1 MILETRHLRLV
12 AAVAEHGTLTRAGRV
27 LNLTQSGLSRQLL
40 DLETRLGLPLFHRLG
55 KRMVPTPAGER
66 LLVAAR
72 RALPQLSDVEEE
84 LRRLAGGRA
93 AILRVST
100 ECYTCYHW
108 LPGVLPRFTRR
119 FPQVD
124 VQIVAEATHHP
135 VPALFDGRIDLAI
148 VSNDDHDDR
157 LSYVPLFTDELVALL
172 RPDHPLSA
180 KPFLT
185 AADFADQHLFVYLLP
200 PSENDVFTK
209 LLSPAGVMPR
219 RVSAIQLTE
228 GIIELVKGGAGVAV
242 LARWAVLPHLKTGEL
257 RAVPL
262 TRRGLERR
270 WRAAML
276 RQRPVPLHLREFAAL
291 LAAGPSV
298 LARAGGKSV
307 GGQGK
312 T

>member
-27 LNLTQSGLSRQLL
+27 LHLTQSGLSRQLL

-72 RALPQLSDVEEE
+72 RALPQLTDVEEE

-108 LPGVLPRFTRR
+108 LPGVLQRFARR

-135 VPALFDGRIDLAI
+135 VPALLDGRIDLAI

-157 LSYVPLFTDELVALL
+157 LAYVPLFTDE
-172 RPDHPLSA
+172 R
-180 KPFLT
+180 
-185 AADFADQHLFVYLLP
+185 LFVYLLP
-200 PSENDVFTK
+200 PGENDVFTV
-209 LLSPAGVMPR
+209 LLRPAGVPPR

-228 GIIELVKGGAGVAV
+228 AILELVKGGAGIAV
-242 LARWAVLPHLKTGEL
+242 LARWAVAPHLKTGEL
-257 RAVPL
+257 KAV
-262 TRRGLERR
+262 R
-270 WRAAML
+270 
-276 RQRPVPLHLREFAAL
+276 
-291 LAAGPSV
+291 
-298 LARAGGKSV
+298 
-307 GGQGK
+307 
-312 T
+312 

>member
-12 AAVAEHGTLTRAGRV
+12 AAVADHGTLTRAGRV

-66 LLVAAR
+66 LLAAAR

-108 LPGVLPRFTRR
+108 LP
-119 FPQVD
+119 
-124 VQIVAEATHHP
+124 
-135 VPALFDGRIDLAI
+135 
-148 VSNDDHDDR
+148 
-157 LSYVPLFTDELVALL
+157 
-172 RPDHPLSA
+172 
-180 KPFLT
+180 
-185 AADFADQHLFVYLLP
+185 
-200 PSENDVFTK
+200 SENDVFTK

-219 RVSAIQLTE
+219 RVSAIPLTE

-242 LARWAVLPHLKTGEL
+242 LARWAVAPHLKTGEL

-276 RQRPVPLHLREFAAL
+276 RQTPVPVHLREFAGL
-291 LAAGPSV
+291 LATGPSGLSRRV
-298 LARAGGKSV
+298 ARA
-307 GGQGK
+307 
-312 T
+312 

>member
-12 AAVAEHGTLTRAGRV
+12 AAVAEHGTLTRAGRG

-66 LLVAAR
+66 LLAAAR
-72 RALPQLSDVEEE
+72 RALPQLADVEEE
-84 LRRLAGGRA
+84 LRRLADGRA

-108 LPGVLPRFTRR
+108 LPGVLPRFARR
-119 FPQVD
+119 FPEVD
-124 VQIVAEATHHP
+124 VQIVAEATHRP
-135 VPALFDGRIDLAI
+135 VPALFEGHIDLAI
-148 VSNDDHDDR
+148 VSNDDHDER
-157 LSYVPLFTDELVALL
+157 LAYVPLFTDELVALL

-180 KPFLT
+180 KPFLN

-200 PSENDVFTK
+200 PGENDVFTK

-242 LARWAVLPHLKTGEL
+242 LARWAVAPHVKTGEL

-276 RQRPVPLHLREFAAL
+276 RQRPVPLHLREFAGL
-291 LAAGPSV
+291 LAAGPAV
-298 LARAGGKSV
+298 LSRAVRARA
-307 GGQGK
+307 
-312 T
+312 